1 MKVKYSWIF
10 FIPVAILSVVLR
22 VYQLLFVDKGLDK
35 DFLDSGRIWLVYA
48 GMVAFL
54 YAVILI
60 LSLADKKTSAYYT
73 PKFNLLAGLSGV
85 LAAGMMI
92 FNAGMQSGALFS
104 VNSTGSNSVVLMI
117 NVIFGLLGGI
127 MLLFMGISSFS
138 GRNLAKKTGVF
149 SSLTAVWC
157 CIQLVTTFIGY
168 TKQSIH
174 EQDMTNLFYLAFLTL
189 AIFNVSMLYQGI
201 AFKNAVKGTFLYGM
215 TGFVVVT
222 VYAVADALKQ
232 YMDSQQYDILGSL
245 DTLTFLLIGLYVF
258 FIMIE
263 LTIHAQSKDES
274 KVLEEEYVGKGSL
287 EIEEK
292 SAVKDEVSQDE
303 IADSKINTIDVTDV
317 EEDVNED
324 LDEVDSVL
332 ESMKNEESNPENY
345 SPWSEEY
352 FNRETKS
359 MSSDD
364 MEKSLGDID
373 RLIDEISFEDDE

>member
-232 YMDSQQYDILGSL
+232 YMDSQKYDILGSL